1 MRWDREG
8 GHWGPGWAMGLRAGG
23 LPGEAKVQRRCDT
36 WDLLGDCGQV
46 TICPDVSVPGQASI
60 LMAARGSEGRP
71 CSASDGESWVGGQ
84 ESPAPWWP
92 LDPEGCGCHW
102 GAAPFPGLASFSAR
116 RCCSCLNCPRGGNS
130 CSGRPCRPAGD
141 GAAAP
146 RPQQQLRRLRGL
158 CGHRAPQPGTCVIR
172 GCAVPSGDSL

>member
-1 MRWDREG
+1 
-8 GHWGPGWAMGLRAGG
+8 MGLRAGG
-23 LPGEAKVQRRCDT
+23 LPGEAKVQRLCDT

-46 TICPDVSVPGQASI
+46 TICPDVSVPGQPSI

-102 GAAPFPGLASFSAR
+102 GAAPFPGLASFSVR

-130 CSGRPCRPAGD
+130 CSGRPCRPAWRWCSHTKTS
-141 GAAAP
+141 AAAAKIAG
-146 RPQQQLRRLRGL
+146 GL
-158 CGHRAPQPGTCVIR
+158 RAPSPKAGEPVVMR